1 MKMKTSFHDKLAKSF
16 IICDGAMGTYLNQ
29 KGVPYEHCFDE
40 LNLSRP
46 ELVGKVHL
54 EYISAGAEMIE
65 TNTFGANA
73 ARLANYGL
81 ESKVREINIR
91 AGRIAREAR
100 DVSGRE
106 ILVAGSVGPLG
117 KRIGRLGK
125 ITEKSAAEM
134 FEEQAG
140 ALLEA
145 GIDLFII
152 ETMSNLEEM
161 EIALASVKKVSDL
174 PIVAQMTFTEEG
186 ITLHGN
192 DPAEVVSR
200 LTAGGADVVGA
211 NCSVGPQAMLE
222 VINGFVRAGARMMSA
237 QPNAG
242 LPRMYDGRF
251 MYFTQPEYFARYARE
266 FVEAGVKIIGGCCGT
281 TPEHI
286 AAIAETLNHFRSS
299 PKPDSDR
306 SEAGEKISSLT
317 IREIRPASPP
327 RTAKCSRFLEKLKA
341 KTVISVEIDP
351 PKGSNSENMIK
362 NAAALKEAGADAVNI
377 ADSPLARIRMSCLA
391 SAYLIKQHIDIDI
404 ILHFTTRD
412 RNLMGLQS
420 DLLGAHALGIRDI
433 LALTGDP
440 PSVGDYPQATAVYD
454 VDSIGLVGIISKM
467 NSGFDFFDN
476 SIGKGTEFSIGVA
489 ANPTAP
495 DYLLEMA
502 RLERKINAGGQYI
515 FTQPIFDLHLIRNF
529 LKDCKSFGLPVIL
542 GVLPLV
548 SHKHAEF
555 LHNEVPGISIPD
567 QIRWRMSQAGDKSR
581 LEGRKIALELIDSI
595 GNEVAGF
602 YLMPS
607 FNKFETCLDI
617 IKILRQTE

>member
-1 MKMKTSFHDKLAKSF
+1 MKSLFLDKLAESF
-16 IICDGAMGTYLNQ
+16 MICDGAMGTYLNQ

-54 EYISAGAEMIE
+54 EYISAGAEIIE

-73 ARLANYGL
+73 ARLSNYGL
-81 ESKVREINIR
+81 ESKVREINIK
-91 AGRIAREAR
+91 AGKIAREAR

-106 ILVAGSVGPLG
+106 VLVAGSVGPLG

-125 ITEKSAAEM
+125 ITAAAAAEM
-134 FEEQAG
+134 FEEQAA

-145 GIDLFII
+145 GIDLFIL

-161 EIALASVKKVSDL
+161 IIAIASVRKLTDL
-174 PIVAQMTFTEEG
+174 PLVAQMTFTEEG
-186 ITLHGN
+186 VTLHGN
-192 DPAEVVSR
+192 TPAEVATG
-200 LTAGGADVVGA
+200 LAAEGADVVGA

-222 VINGFVRAGARMMSA
+222 VINEFFNAGARLISA

-251 MYFTQPEYFARYARE
+251 MYFTQPDYFARYAKE
-266 FVEAGVKIIGGCCGT
+266 FVESGVKIIGGCCGT

-286 AAIAETLNHFRSS
+286 AAIAEKLKHFRPSPQPESS
-299 PKPDSDR
+299 KSEITDKFSAISVREDR
-306 SEAGEKISSLT
+306 PITPSKS
-317 IREIRPASPP
+317 
-327 RTAKCSRFLEKLKA
+327 AKYSRFLEKLKTN
-341 KTVISVEIDP
+341 KIISVEIDP
-351 PKGSNSENMIK
+351 PKGSNSESMIK
-362 NAAALKEAGADAVNI
+362 SAAALKEAGADAINI

-391 SAYLIKQHIDIDI
+391 SAYLIRQHIDIDI

-440 PSVGDYPQATAVYD
+440 PSLGDYPQATAVYD

-495 DYLLEMA
+495 DYKLEMA

-515 FTQPIFDLHLIRNF
+515 FTQPIYDMQLIEKF
-529 LKDCKSFGLPVIL
+529 LKDCDSFGLPIIL

-567 QIRWRMSQAGDKSR
+567 QIRSRMLNAGDRSR
-581 LEGRKIALELIDSI
+581 LEGQKIALELIDSV
-595 GNEVAGF
+595 GDKVAGF

-607 FNKFETCLDI
+607 FNKFDTCLDI
-617 IKILRQTE
+617 IRVLRRTN